1 MITIEEVSKMII
13 DYRVKNNLSQKELAD
28 MLDISNKTLCH
39 IENKENTVRN
49 ITLARVA
56 MRLKELKQHEK

>member
-13 DYRVKNNLSQKELAD
+13 DYRVKNDLSQKELAD
-28 MLDISNKTLCH
+28 MLDISNKTLCN

-56 MRLKELKQHEK
+56 MRLKGLKQHEK

>member
-13 DYRVKNNLSQKELAD
+13 DYRVKNDLSQKELAD

-39 IENKENTVRN
+39 IENKKNTVRN

-56 MRLKELKQHEK
+56 MRLKGLKQHEK

>member
-13 DYRVKNNLSQKELAD
+13 DYRVKNNLSQKELAN

-39 IENKENTVRN
+39 IENKEKTVRN

-56 MRLKELKQHEK
+56 MRLKKLKQYEK

>member
-13 DYRVKNNLSQKELAD
+13 DYRVKNNLNQKELAD

-39 IENKENTVRN
+39 IENKEKTVRN

-56 MRLKELKQHEK
+56 MRLKGLKQYEK

>member
-28 MLDISNKTLCH
+28 MLDISNKTLCY

-49 ITLARVA
+49 ITLAKVA
-56 MRLKELKQHEK
+56 MRLKGLK